1 MKALSMT
8 LEHYRQVME
17 IFDRVNALGAFGGII
32 HGQFLD
38 TAAIAKRAKRLQ
50 YDNENILMGCKTKN
64 DDWILIFLV
73 CVYTVAINNNTVP
86 YNLAQDE
93 IYDRIKH
100 ECSIHDDSLI
110 MRKVQ
115 GLTCIIIRR
124 AIEDISVDIPKL
136 PSSPSTFITLMKN
149 KIACSSMSLPNLDI
163 LMSKANDVLSLLAT
177 EPEYSYFRR
186 SSLAHASVY
195 ASMQILK
202 YSTDDIARYGCHM
215 QSMIHDPNEVSRIY
229 LRLHKSL
236 SVTVMDT

>member
-1 MKALSMT
+1 M
-8 LEHYRQVME
+8 
-17 IFDRVNALGAFGGII
+17 I
-32 HGQFLD
+32 HGQAY
-38 TAAIAKRAKRLQ
+38 TAGVVKRAKRLQ

-136 PSSPSTFITLMKN
+136 YEILKN
-149 KIACSSMSLPNLDI
+149 
-163 LMSKANDVLSLLAT
+163 AT
-177 EPEYSYFRR
+177 QRRR
-186 SSLAHASVY
+186 SCCNNSCNFLCCS
-195 ASMQILK
+195 
-202 YSTDDIARYGCHM
+202 
-215 QSMIHDPNEVSRIY
+215 
-229 LRLHKSL
+229 
-236 SVTVMDT
+236 

>member
-1 MKALSMT
+1 
-8 LEHYRQVME
+8 
-17 IFDRVNALGAFGGII
+17 
-32 HGQFLD
+32 
-38 TAAIAKRAKRLQ
+38 
-50 YDNENILMGCKTKN
+50 MGCKTKN

-73 CVYTVAINNNTVP
+73 CLYTVAINNNTVP
-86 YNLAQDE
+86 YYLAQDE

-115 GLTCIIIRR
+115 GLKYIIIRR